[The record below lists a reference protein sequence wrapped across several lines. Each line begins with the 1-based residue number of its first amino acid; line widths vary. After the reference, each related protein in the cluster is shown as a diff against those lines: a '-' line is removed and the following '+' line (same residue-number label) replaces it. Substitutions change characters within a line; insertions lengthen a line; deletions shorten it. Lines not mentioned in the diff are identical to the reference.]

1 MIKSAGNR
9 ISPTEVEEAAQ
20 SVEGVAEAVAL
31 GVPDARLGQA
41 VLLLVRLSGDRTG
54 MLDRLRDYLK
64 KELPNF
70 MIPADI
76 RVVGQFPR
84 NPNGKIDRVEVTNS
98 WRSLSE
104 SQPA

>member
-41 VLLLVRLSGDRTG
+41 VLLLVRIAEGHAG
-54 MLDRLRDYLK
+54 VLDALHDYLK

-70 MIPADI
+70 MMPVDI
-76 RVVGQFPR
+76 LVVDQFPR
-84 NPNGKIDRVEVTNS
+84 NPNGKIDRVELANN
-98 WRSLSE
+98 WGSLTE
-104 SQPA
+104 GQPA

>member
-20 SVEGVAEAVAL
+20 SVAGVAEAVAL

-41 VLLLVRLSGDRTG
+41 VLLLVRVLSD
-54 MLDRLRDYLK
+54 DAVDALRESLK

-70 MIPADI
+70 MMPSEI
-76 RVVGQFPR
+76 RVVEAFPR
-84 NPNGKIDRVEVTNS
+84 NANCKIDRVALAQE
-98 WRSLSE
+98 WRALAGE
-104 SQPA
+104 GAE